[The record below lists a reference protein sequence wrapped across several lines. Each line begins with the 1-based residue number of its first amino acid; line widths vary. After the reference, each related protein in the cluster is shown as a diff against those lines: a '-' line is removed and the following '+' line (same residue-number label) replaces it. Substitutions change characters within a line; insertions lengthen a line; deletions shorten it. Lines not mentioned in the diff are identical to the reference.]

1 MYFDVAM
8 PIALFAITVVAMF
21 LQGKLERR
29 LRANFEEREFR
40 VRDAVFLVVAISVT
54 VSLIVFIPQAAIM
67 TFFLLAYSMVLF
79 TFVYV
84 FSNLQKAKIRLFC
97 GGFSLLTFVA
107 GTLSLFA
114 FGTEGTVV
122 YGALALYC
130 LSIFALIVLAYE
142 EERVKTN
149 ERWYLAVL
157 PPALFICLYLF
168 FNKTPVWFPYLFNA
182 YAITFATLII
192 LYLGTLFTWKTAVI
206 FAGLLTIM
214 DIILVLVTGSMVSA
228 AKHVSGLGL
237 PMLVSIPTIP
247 LIQTERGALY
257 MSLGLGDFFF
267 AGLLATQTFKKFG
280 KNLAVLSAI
289 TMSVSFGIFE
299 TLLLNYELRAFP
311 GTLMIICGWL
321 PLIAW
326 KELKK

>member
-1 MYFDVAM
+1 M
-8 PIALFAITVVAMF
+8 PIALFTITVVAMF
-21 LQGKLERR
+21 LQGKLEKR
-29 LRANFEEREFR
+29 LRANFEEKEFR

-84 FSNLQKAKIRLFC
+84 FSNVQKAKIRLFC
-97 GGFSLLTFVA
+97 GGFSLVTFAA
-107 GTLSLFA
+107 GTLSLLT
-114 FGTEGTVV
+114 FGTDGAVV

-130 LSIFALIVLAYE
+130 LSIFALIILAYE
-142 EERVKTN
+142 ENRVNTN

-168 FNKTPVWFPYLFNA
+168 FNKTPAWFPYLFNA
-182 YAITFATLII
+182 YAVVFATLII
-192 LYLGTLFTWKTAVI
+192 LYLGALFTWRTAVV
-206 FAGLLTIM
+206 FAGLLTIV

-247 LIQTERGALY
+247 LIQTDRGALY

-267 AGLLATQTFKKFG
+267 AGLLATQTFKRFG
-280 KNLAVLSAI
+280 RNFAVLSAV
-289 TMSVSFGIFE
+289 TMSISFGIFE
-299 TLLLNYELRAFP
+299 ALLLNYELRAFP

-321 PLIAW
+321 PLVAW

>member
-1 MYFDVAM
+1 
-8 PIALFAITVVAMF
+8 
-21 LQGKLERR
+21 
-29 LRANFEEREFR
+29 LRVNFEEREFR
-40 VRDAVFLVVAISVT
+40 VRDAVFLVAAISVT
-54 VSLIVFIPQAAIM
+54 VSLIVFIPQVAIM
-67 TFFLLAYSMVLF
+67 TFFLFAYSMVLF

-97 GGFSLLTFVA
+97 GAFSIVTFVA
-107 GTLSLFA
+107 GSLSLFG
-114 FGTEGTVV
+114 FGTSGTAV

-130 LSIFALIVLAYE
+130 LSAFALIILAYE
-142 EERVKTN
+142 EKRVSTN

-168 FNKTPVWFPYLFNA
+168 FNKTPIWFPYLFDA
-182 YAITFATLII
+182 YAIIFATLII
-192 LYLGTLFTWKTAVI
+192 LYLGTLFTWKTSVI

-237 PMLVSIPTIP
+237 PMLVSVPTIP

-280 KNLAVLSAI
+280 RNFAVLSAI

-299 TLLLNYELRAFP
+299 AFLLNYELKAFP

-326 KELKK
+326 KKLKK